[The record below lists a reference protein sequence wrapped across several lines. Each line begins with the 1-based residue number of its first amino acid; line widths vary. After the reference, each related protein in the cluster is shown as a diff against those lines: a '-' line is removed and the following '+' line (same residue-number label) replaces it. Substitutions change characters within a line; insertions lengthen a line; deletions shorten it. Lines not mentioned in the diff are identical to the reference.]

1 MAAPKS
7 PQQAK
12 AEVDALRGVYPTEV
26 LTNERAAQVQSD
38 ELLIAGHSLTREQ
51 AQEVIVRLKNTDGPT
66 SIGRSFGW
74 SKDQAR
80 RICSK
85 IAKAADLPS
94 TSQRRSDLW
103 QVILDKDAQG
113 VAAADI
119 AALIGRPAKYV
130 TWVLWKLAPAPFLN
144 PPMAPNEIAKM
155 KLLATDG
162 LNSTAIAREIGCSQ
176 VTAAKYTRD
185 ERRKVSRERANAD
198 PCQCGLS
205 AGHKSAC
212 SKLSDADL
220 EAMALA
226 GVPTSKIADRI
237 GIPKGTIRPR
247 LARMRAKL
255 IADEALCQC
264 GLPISH
270 SEACSLQLVP
280 EFIDETKQ
288 QVAAMAIDGAS
299 ADEICRKLNIS
310 IFTIRKFMKD
320 AAKASASPSVRKAA
334 AERSALTMMRRGD
347 AVRTAAR
354 KTGLSRDVV
363 KRVAEQAIAAGV
375 KFQDC
380 GCGRPW
386 GHSGSCSARGQK
398 SGKPSPK
405 PARTAVSYSLS
416 ANQMQTVKKLFVRG
430 YSAFSAADKAGA
442 PIHIVKRLMKAWRA
456 SRPRNVKPCGCGRA
470 KGHSGGCIINT
481 PGVLGPRWLS
491 RIREMVTQGFNHTE
505 IAEAFRLNVDTVA
518 RYAAKARNDLPAGA
532 KCDCGRL
539 QGHAGVCSR
548 NWERGERK
556 RGVKPIEP
564 TVVARIKTL
573 LQNGEDVAAV
583 AVRLNT
589 SALQVER
596 ARASLADDQKARRRL
611 ALKMR
616 QRAGDGFDRQLLTII
631 TDAMPRHAL
640 PSIRAE
646 AAAELCLAII
656 EGHASLHR
664 LEATAKSFATQA
676 VQRWESN
683 FGPKSMD
690 GTVSADI
697 DRSLHDM
704 VADETTASH
713 IDELSIG
720 ELNS

>member
-51 AQEVIVRLKNTDGPT
+51 AQEVIVRMKNADGPT

-85 IAKAADLPS
+85 IAKAADIPS

-113 VAAADI
+113 VATADI
-119 AALIGRPAKYV
+119 AASIDRTAKYV
-130 TWVLWKLAPAPFLN
+130 TWVLWRLAPAPVLN

-155 KLLATDG
+155 KLLAADG

-176 VTAAKYTRD
+176 VTAAKYTRE
-185 ERRKVSRERANAD
+185 ERQKVSRERGNAD
-198 PCQCGLS
+198 PCRCGLS

-212 SKLSDADL
+212 SKLSETEL

-226 GVPTSKIADRI
+226 GVPTSKIAERI

-247 LARMRAKL
+247 LAKMRAKL

-270 SEACSLQLVP
+270 SDSCSLQLVP
-280 EFIDETKQ
+280 EFIHETKH

-310 IFTIRKFMKD
+310 LFMIRKFIKD
-320 AAKASASPSVRKAA
+320 AAKASAPPSVRKAA

-354 KTGLSRDVV
+354 KTGLSRNVV
-363 KRVAEQAIAAGV
+363 KRVAQQAIATGA

-398 SGKPSPK
+398 SGKPNPK

-430 YSAFSAADKAGA
+430 HSASSAADKAGVS
-442 PIHIVKRLMKAWRA
+442 IHIVKRLMKAWRA
-456 SRPRNVKPCGCGRA
+456 SRTRNVKPCGCGRA
-470 KGHSGGCIINT
+470 KGHSGGCIVNT

-491 RIREMVTQGFNHTE
+491 RIKDMITQGSNHTE
-505 IAEAFRLNVDTVA
+505 IAEALRLNLDTVA
-518 RYAAKARNDLPAGA
+518 RYAAKAREDLPSDV
-532 KCDCGRL
+532 KCACGRA
-539 QGHAGVCSR
+539 QGHPGVCSR

-556 RGVKPIEP
+556 RGAKPIEP

-583 AVRLNT
+583 VARLNI

-596 ARASLADDQKARRRL
+596 ARAGLADPEKALRRL
-611 ALKMR
+611 ALNMR
-616 QRAGDGFDRQLLTII
+616 RRAGDGFDRKLLTIV

-640 PSIRAE
+640 PSIRDE
-646 AAAELCLAII
+646 AAADLCLAII

-664 LEATAKSFATQA
+664 LKATAKSFAMQA
-676 VQRWESN
+676 LRKWESN

-690 GTVSADI
+690 ATVGADT

-704 VADETTASH
+704 VADETAASH

-720 ELNS
+720 ELNA